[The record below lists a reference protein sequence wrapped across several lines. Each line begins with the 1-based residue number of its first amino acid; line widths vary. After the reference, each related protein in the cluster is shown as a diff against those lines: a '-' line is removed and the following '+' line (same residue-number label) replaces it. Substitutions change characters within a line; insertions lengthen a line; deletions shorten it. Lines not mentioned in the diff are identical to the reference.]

1 MNVPSVANMMDLTIS
16 IGTIDRYDMLAN
28 CLRSIYD
35 DETLDLQVKV
45 VIVINGAPDETMA
58 QRIKANFPA
67 CDILQHPSPLG
78 FCRMHNLVMS
88 HSQSRYV
95 LLLDDDTV
103 LSKGSLKRMISYMD
117 DNPEVGIA
125 SCRTV
130 HPDGEFQKTYGLMP
144 TVKTEFLNAIKVS
157 NFWPDSLYD
166 DSPTPKDVDWL
177 NGHFMLVRSDVIAK
191 VGGLDDYYYT
201 YVCEPDWCYRIRKAG
216 WRVVYVP
223 DITIIHACGSHS
235 IYTRSRKYID
245 IVRAHVNRYYFFH
258 KHYSAVECFLLR
270 PIMVIGA
277 LLRVAHYS
285 ALYVSNANA
294 RQEATTRVRGFWSVA
309 CLSCLSRPFVLPK
322 QGRS

>member
-1 MNVPSVANMMDLTIS
+1 MMDLVIS

-28 CLRSIYD
+28 CLRSIYG

-58 QRIKANFPA
+58 QRIKENFPA
-67 CDILQHPSPLG
+67 CAILQHPSPLG

-88 HSQSRYV
+88 QSQSRYV
-95 LLLDDDTV
+95 LLLDDDTI
-103 LSKGSLKRMISYMD
+103 LSKGSLKRMISFMD
-117 DNPEVGIA
+117 QNPRVGIA

-157 NFWPDSLYD
+157 SFWPDALYD

-270 PIMVIGA
+270 PIMVIGG
-277 LLRVAHYS
+277 LIRVAYYS
-285 ALYVSNANA
+285 VLYVSNADA
-294 RQEATTRVRGFWSVA
+294 RQEATTRIKGFWGVVR
-309 CLSCLSRPFVLPK
+309 LSCMSQPFVLPK
-322 QGRS
+322 QGHS